1 MEDVVRYV
9 LILLEATTVHVILD
23 MNLLDKTAM
32 VKCKDYFLKE
42 CTLIDINECLNDT
55 HLCEHNCY
63 NTNGSYVCDCQPGYQ
78 LTNGLS
84 CSDINECNTD
94 NGGCSQVCINQVG
107 SYYCQCNNGYTLDD
121 DDHGCTR

>member
-1 MEDVVRYV
+1 M
-9 LILLEATTVHVILD
+9 
-23 MNLLDKTAM
+23 
-32 VKCKDYFLKE
+32 
-42 CTLIDINECLNDT
+42 
-55 HLCEHNCY
+55 
-63 NTNGSYVCDCQPGYQ
+63 CDCQPGYQ

-121 DDHGCTR
+121 DGHGCTGMIVLITLNVYITTIDIDECITNNGGCEQMCTNTIGSFNCSCTDGYNLKSGKVCAGKINFNSII